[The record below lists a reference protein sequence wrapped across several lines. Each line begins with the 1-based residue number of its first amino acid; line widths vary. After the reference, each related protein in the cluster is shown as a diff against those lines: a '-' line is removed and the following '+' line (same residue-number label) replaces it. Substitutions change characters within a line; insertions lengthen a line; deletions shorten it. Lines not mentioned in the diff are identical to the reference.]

1 MSAGWYLPGRAGGCF
16 YLFLPAPGPYV
27 TLLSQPVLRRAGA
40 RSHDFVVAIG
50 FAHPVCTSP
59 RDPNSIPRP
68 RNAESSPFWQL
79 GQLPLVP
86 AKLDVCR
93 PRASPARRCA
103 VVQIPVASRGQP
115 RVAGR
120 SRIAQARAASYC
132 TGFSLPPAPVN
143 GRLPGVNAALAFV
156 LPNLACRCNFGLQL
170 RCQLTRVIATTPTRT
185 RARSQSR
192 APPRGVKPT
201 CAPSKPLSS
210 WRLEPPSMVRNGRL
224 RLISISSS
232 RPQLVTSSPTPL

>member
-1 MSAGWYLPGRAGGCF
+1 M
-16 YLFLPAPGPYV
+16 
-27 TLLSQPVLRRAGA
+27 RRAGA

-50 FAHPVCTSP
+50 FAHPACTSP

-68 RNAESSPFWQL
+68 RNAELSPFWQL

-86 AKLDVCR
+86 AKLNVCR

-120 SRIAQARAASYC
+120 SRVAQARAASYC
-132 TGFSLPPAPVN
+132 TGFSPPPAPVN
-143 GRLPGVNAALAFV
+143 GRLLGVNAALASM
-156 LPNLACRCNFGLQL
+156 LPNLACHCNFGLLL

-192 APPRGVKPT
+192 APPKGVKPT

-210 WRLEPPSMVRNGRL
+210 WRLEPPSMVRDGRL
-224 RLISISSS
+224 RSTSISSS
-232 RPQLVTSSPTPL
+232 KPRLVTSSPTPLQRLSHATRS

>member
-1 MSAGWYLPGRAGGCF
+1 MNLLWA
-16 YLFLPAPGPYV
+16 YV

-50 FAHPVCTSP
+50 FAHPACTSP

-68 RNAESSPFWQL
+68 RNAELSPFWQL

-86 AKLDVCR
+86 AKLNVCR

-120 SRIAQARAASYC
+120 SRVAQARAASYC
-132 TGFSLPPAPVN
+132 TGFSPPPAPVN
-143 GRLPGVNAALAFV
+143 GRLLGVNAALASM
-156 LPNLACRCNFGLQL
+156 LPNLACHCNFGLQL

-192 APPRGVKPT
+192 APPRGVKP
-201 CAPSKPLSS
+201 SKSPCRRGAWS
-210 WRLEPPSMVRNGRL
+210 PPSMVRNGRL
-224 RLISISSS
+224 RLILISSS
-232 RPQLVTSSPTPL
+232 KPQLVTSSPTPLQRLSHATRS

>member
-1 MSAGWYLPGRAGGCF
+1 M
-16 YLFLPAPGPYV
+16 
-27 TLLSQPVLRRAGA
+27 RRAGA
-40 RSHDFVVAIG
+40 RCHDLVVATV
-50 FAHPVCTSP
+50 FAHPACTSP

-68 RNAESSPFWQL
+68 RNAELLPFWQL

-93 PRASPARRCA
+93 PRASPARSPLR
-103 VVQIPVASRGQP
+103 
-115 RVAGR
+115 GR
-120 SRIAQARAASYC
+120 SNTSRLLWPTRGCRTESHCASPGRIMLYEPSLHARAC
-132 TGFSLPPAPVN
+132 EWG
-143 GRLPGVNAALAFV
+143 LPGVNAALASM

-192 APPRGVKPT
+192 APPKGVKPT

-224 RLISISSS
+224 RLILISSS
-232 RPQLVTSSPTPL
+232 KPQLVTSSPTPLQRLSHATRS